1 MKEDLSQKLQN
12 ILNTIDKDKLLKGKK
27 EVENFLSTSE
37 GKKLISNLKDEDKS
51 KILEKFMK
59 MDSEELK
66 KKLKADGL
74 SGLSNIKANDIL
86 KKLR

>member
-59 MDSEELK
+59 MDSEELR